1 MPSNKRN
8 KLLQSVRIL
17 APAKVNL
24 TLEIL
29 GKRKDGYHA
38 IETIFQTVSLYDRI
52 RIFKRENSRS
62 PILLRVLA
70 PQPHS
75 PQNCPADRTNL
86 VWRAADLFFKKFRIR
101 GSCEITLEK
110 NIPAQAGLGGG
121 SSDAAATLLALSKL
135 YNPRTPS
142 LQPTLR
148 TLAAQLGA
156 DVPFFLKGG
165 CAWAR
170 GIGEKISPLE
180 RPKKFW
186 LVIVKPEMGCSTRE
200 AYLWFDNASDLKPER
215 LTNQRNVHIIKT
227 SIIERK
233 SAREWGRRIFNSFE
247 KVVFSKIPEL
257 KKIKKELIRLGAAN
271 ASLSGSGSAVYGV
284 VSSLSEGEK
293 IRKRLSRS
301 YPNVWLVHSL

>member
-170 GIGEKISPLE
+170 GLGEKISPLE

-186 LVIVKPEMGCSTRE
+186 LVIV
-200 AYLWFDNASDLKPER
+200 
-215 LTNQRNVHIIKT
+215 
-227 SIIERK
+227 
-233 SAREWGRRIFNSFE
+233 
-247 KVVFSKIPEL
+247 
-257 KKIKKELIRLGAAN
+257 
-271 ASLSGSGSAVYGV
+271 
-284 VSSLSEGEK
+284 
-293 IRKRLSRS
+293 
-301 YPNVWLVHSL
+301 